1 VISYHPNLF
10 TRGLPVGKKT
20 ISAREILA
28 DIKAGMK
35 NRALMEKYRLSEKGL
50 QSVFKKLMTLKA
62 ISHADL
68 YERSRSSRERIDHIR
83 KRKSPR
89 AKLTIR
95 VPIYELESG
104 DKGILRDISEDGIRV
119 AGIEARVGQAKTFQ
133 IPVDMYVESDPLL
146 VLAECKWVEIRHG
159 GKEYFVAGFE
169 ITDVTDS
176 DSEILQNFIGWLLFS
191 ESGQWQ
197 TIE

>member
-1 VISYHPNLF
+1 M
-10 TRGLPVGKKT
+10 GKKA
-20 ISAREILA
+20 INAKEILA

-62 ISHADL
+62 ISHSDL
-68 YERSRSSRERIDHIR
+68 YARSKSHTERIDHIR

-104 DKGILRDISEDGIRV
+104 QKGILRDISEDGLRV
-119 AGIEARVGQAKTFQ
+119 AGIEARVGQSKTFQ

-146 VLAECKWVEIRHG
+146 VLTECKWVEIRHG

-197 TIE
+197 TID

>member
-1 VISYHPNLF
+1 MAKRTV
-10 TRGLPVGKKT
+10 
-20 ISAREILA
+20 SAKEILT
-28 DIKAGMK
+28 DIKTGMD
-35 NRALMEKYRLSEKGL
+35 NSALMEKYGLSQKGL
-50 QSVFKKLMTLKA
+50 QGLFNKLVTLKA
-62 ISHADL
+62 ISHSEL
-68 YERSRSSRERIDHIR
+68 YERSKSYRERIDHIR
-83 KRKSPR
+83 KRKSLR
-89 AKLTIR
+89 AELTIR

-104 DKGILRDISEDGIRV
+104 DKGILRDISENGLRV
-119 AGIEARVGQAKTFQ
+119 AGIEARVGQSKTFQ

-169 ITDVTDS
+169 IMYLSES

-197 TIE
+197 TIDVA

>member
-1 VISYHPNLF
+1 MA
-10 TRGLPVGKKT
+10 KKT
-20 ISAREILA
+20 INAKEILQ

-50 QSVFKKLMTLKA
+50 QSVVKKLVTLKA
-62 ISHADL
+62 ISHSEL
-68 YERSRSSRERIDHIR
+68 YERSKSSRERIDHIR

-95 VPIYELESG
+95 VPIYEFESG
-104 DKGILRDISEDGIRV
+104 DKGILRDISEKGMRV

-146 VLAECKWVEIRHG
+146 VLAECKWVELRQG

-169 ITDVTDS
+169 ITDVTES
-176 DSEILQNFIGWLLFS
+176 DSEKLQNFIGWLLFS
-191 ESGQWQ
+191 ESGHWQ
-197 TIE
+197 TIDVA